1 MAAVIYV
8 YSKKKERKES
18 SYLKRLQQGLTTK
31 LFRRQSYL
39 VNIKISKMHD
49 SMIKYFILKMLIRW
63 LSCQLLLSGA
73 TEPLTAFDVADV
85 VVAQW
90 PVFDRRFQ
98 DYVSLFFGLCF

>member
-39 VNIKISKMHD
+39 VIKISKMHD
-49 SMIKYFILKMLIRW
+49 LMIKYFILKMLIRW
-63 LSCQLLLSGA
+63 LSCQLLLSGG
-73 TEPLTAFDVADV
+73 TEPITAFDVADV